1 MSTSVGIVDLDGRRS
16 SARPSIRFAVH
27 RRRWPRLRRER
38 LFGAWITQRRKH
50 AHRAHDDRLATA
62 WLTKRPETKPRVLF
76 FQYFERCLPF
86 ECQRRRLALYLIQ
99 TTPERPAVARG
110 ALTTC
115 AGSSAHMRGGDV
127 VARSSARGSVCGLH
141 SSGLP
146 LPQPPP
152 RMRPPAPS
160 NSAPNP
166 FAPCRPPFVAFTVHT
181 ASTRMVIRSFTNS
194 FFRLYELKKPEKAL
208 KSAKSGYAES

>member
-99 TTPERPAVARG
+99 MTPERPAVARG

-115 AGSSAHMRGGDV
+115 AGSSAHMRDGDV

-146 LPQPPP
+146 SHNLHLACGLP
-152 RMRPPAPS
+152 RPLTAPE
-160 NSAPNP
+160 P
-166 FAPCRPPFVAFTVHT
+166 FRAMSP
-181 ASTRMVIRSFTNS
+181 SFRGLHRAHGLHPHGHQK
-194 FFRLYELKKPEKAL
+194 FHK
-208 KSAKSGYAES
+208 